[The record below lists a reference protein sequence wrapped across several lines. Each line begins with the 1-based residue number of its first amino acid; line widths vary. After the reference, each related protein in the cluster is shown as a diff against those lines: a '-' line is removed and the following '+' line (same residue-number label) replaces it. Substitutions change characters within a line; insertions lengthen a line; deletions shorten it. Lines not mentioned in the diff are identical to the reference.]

1 MLQESTIVLIRQVLA
16 GDPQATE
23 TEKEQIMKACKSR
36 PKRKLISAKAAM
48 EMLQVSRPTLRQYA
62 KDGLIHQINISSR
75 KIRFDLN

>member
-1 MLQESTIVLIRQVLA
+1 MLKESTIGFIRQILD
-16 GDPQATE
+16 GDSDVTE
-23 TEKEQIMKACKSR
+23 TEKEQIMRACR
-36 PKRKLISAKAAM
+36 LHPKRKLISAKTAM